1 MEREISEAEARQRLE
16 EAVKKGDLIT
26 HFLGDQSRQNS
37 FLRVYRGLHSQLH
50 EGDKLEIEFNLT
62 TFRRHGIEE
71 EPSARFRIVLI
82 NQEGKKYFVYSIDR
96 DGSGFGDRPLLYDE
110 KQKTFIIRELNN

>member
-16 EAVKKGDLIT
+16 DAVKKADIIT
-26 HFLGDQSRQNS
+26 HFLGEPSRQES
-37 FLRVYRGLHSQLH
+37 FLRVYRELHSQLH
-50 EGDKLEIEFNLT
+50 EGDTLEIEFNLT

-82 NQEGKKYFVYSIDR
+82 NQKGKKYFVYSRDR

-110 KQKTFIIRELNN
+110 SVKNLLLKN